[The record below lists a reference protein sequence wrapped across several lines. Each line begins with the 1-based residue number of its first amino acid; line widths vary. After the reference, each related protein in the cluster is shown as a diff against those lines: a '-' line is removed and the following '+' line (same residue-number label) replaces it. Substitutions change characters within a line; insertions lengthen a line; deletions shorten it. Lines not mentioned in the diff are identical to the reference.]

1 MSIDL
6 GKLSSQL
13 ESQISLIEKQPS
25 VAEILPEGLGFMQQF
40 NLVRKLTHRIA
51 LQHIKKAVK
60 VEHMT
65 RQLD

>member
-25 VAEILPEGLGFMQQF
+25 IAEILPEGLGFMQQF

-51 LQHIKKAVK
+51 LQHI
-60 VEHMT
+60 
-65 RQLD
+65 